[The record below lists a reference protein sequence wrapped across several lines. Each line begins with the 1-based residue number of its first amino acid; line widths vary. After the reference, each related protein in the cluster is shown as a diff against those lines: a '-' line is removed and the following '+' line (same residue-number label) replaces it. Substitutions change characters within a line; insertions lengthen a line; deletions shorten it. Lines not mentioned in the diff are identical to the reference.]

1 MENGM
6 LWFDDRKDIP
16 IEQKIQD
23 AVIFFQKKYGD
34 KPDCCYVNGTSQQK
48 EIFQKLAGLRIEIS
62 QYVMPNH
69 FLLERDH

>member
-6 LWFDDRKDIP
+6 LWFDDRNDIST
-16 IEQKIQD
+16 EEKIQN
-23 AVIFFQKKYGD
+23 AIVFFQEKYGG
-34 KPDCCYVNGTSQQK
+34 KPDCCYINADTPQK
-48 EIFQKLAGLRIEIS
+48 ESSQKLMGLRIEIS